1 MDSHHFQVLHDT
13 QELYDCRRLNQSI
26 ITSEVTYSIAAVATF
41 FLTLI
46 IKPLQGE
53 ESRDNVTSFSGPKVR
68 LLVAYRSE
76 RWAEFSVCQGQNQ
89 RAP

>member
-41 FLTLI
+41 W
-46 IKPLQGE
+46 G
-53 ESRDNVTSFSGPKVR
+53 
-68 LLVAYRSE
+68 RSPGS
-76 RWAEFSVCQGQNQ
+76 ATPAQ
-89 RAP
+89 RSYLRSS